1 MKNKL
6 SHILISI
13 ALIFTVGSVA
23 LAPVPADAACWIA
36 NFRIV
41 DCVADLG
48 TVLQGMVGVVLSMSA
63 TLLSFSLNITIH
75 IKEIYEKTPAIESTW
90 LLIRNLSSMF
100 IIFMLMYASIKTIL
114 GVDEGGLKK
123 LVGNVVMAGLLIN
136 FSLFGTKALIDAS
149 NLVSLQFYR
158 AIAPEYVGNGGIG
171 TVDSAFNKGGLA
183 NVLLQS
189 LKIQKIYN
197 PATAGLANL
206 KNQGSIFFAIV
217 IATYGGIIL
226 MIFAI
231 ISFLAAAIAFAIRTA
246 LLLLLM
252 AFSPIY
258 FVGMIFPEIKSDLSD
273 RWKKNL
279 VNQLL
284 FMPVYLLLLYIALRF
299 ISDTGFMNFI
309 QDPKGVTSGGV
320 FGMQHLGVIM
330 QYFIAIVFI
339 NLPLIGAI
347 KFGAIGVGFA
357 DKMTKGFR
365 EKLYSQ
371 PGFLMQHTVGRGAKK
386 LSGALASSEF
396 ARNNP
401 NLAVLTNSVLG
412 KASGAAYGSSK
423 GGYDER
429 FKKYSKARSD
439 YATKNLSL
447 NESEKNAIKVAA
459 ESEAMVG
466 ISKKLEERKK
476 IEEEIAEKEAEY
488 KEVAE
493 ELGPN
498 TSRALK
504 LKEEIDGLRKK
515 VAGPYDEEKEKEK
528 LTSEIKGKKEAE
540 AKKKVQGTFAN
551 SLEGKDADGNKTGGF
566 ISYIASKT
574 TGKITEKSR
583 SDAADAI
590 RKKMKEGKEGKI
602 IKDIAK
608 AVKEGSEGEDKGED
622 KKDGGK
628 EKEDK

>member
-1 MKNKL
+1 MKKKL
-6 SHILISI
+6 SNILISI
-13 ALIFTVGSVA
+13 ALIFTVGGFA
-23 LAPVPADAACWIA
+23 LTPIPADAACWIA

-48 TVLQGMVGVVLSMSA
+48 SVLQGIVGVVLSTSA
-63 TLLSFSLNITIH
+63 TLLSFSLNITIN

-123 LVGNVVMAGLLIN
+123 LVGNVVVAGLLIN

-149 NLVSLQFYR
+149 NLISLQFYR

-171 TVDSAFNKGGLA
+171 TIDSAYSKGGIA

-197 PATAGLANL
+197 PATAGLSNA

-226 MIFAI
+226 MIFAT
-231 ISFLAAAIAFAIRTA
+231 ISFLAAAVAFAIRTA

-252 AFSPIY
+252 AFSPVY
-258 FVGMIFPEIKSDLSD
+258 FVGMIFPEIKADISDK
-273 RWKKNL
+273 WKKAL
-279 VNQLL
+279 VNQLI
-284 FMPVYLLLLYIALRF
+284 FMPVYLLLLYVALRF
-299 ISDTGFMNFI
+299 VSDSSFMSFI

-320 FGMQHLGVIM
+320 IGMQHLGVIM

-339 NLPLIGAI
+339 NLPLIGAV

-357 DKMTKGFR
+357 ENMTKGFKER
-365 EKLYSQ
+365 LYAQ
-371 PGFLMQHTVGRGAKK
+371 PGWLGQHTLGRGAKK
-386 LSGALASSEF
+386 LSETLASSEF

-401 NLAVLTNSVLG
+401 NFAVLANSTLG
-412 KASGAAYGSSK
+412 KVSGATFGGSK
-423 GGYDER
+423 GGYDKR
-429 FKKYSKARSD
+429 FKEYSKARSD

-447 NESEKNAIKVAA
+447 SSSEKNDIKKAA
-459 ESEAMVG
+459 ESEAM
-466 ISKKLEERKK
+466 IQINKKLEERRN
-476 IEEEIAEKEAEY
+476 IEREIAEKEVKY
-488 KEVAE
+488 DEVVR

-498 TSRALK
+498 TSKALK
-504 LKEEIDGLRKK
+504 LKEEIDELRKK
-515 VAGPYDEEKEKEK
+515 VADPYDEQSEKKK
-528 LTSEIKGKKEAE
+528 LTREIKDKKEAE
-540 AKKKVQGTFAN
+540 AKKEVQGTFIDN
-551 SLEGKDADGNKTGGF
+551 LENKEGS
-566 ISYIASKT
+566 IVSKFFGSAT
-574 TGKITEKSR
+574 SKAR

-590 RKKMKEGKEGKI
+590 RKKMKEGKEAKI

-608 AVKEGSEGEDKGED
+608 AVKDNSDGDEKKEEGGGGD
-622 KKDGGK
+622 KKDK
-628 EKEDK
+628 

>member
-1 MKNKL
+1 MKKKL

-23 LAPVPADAACWIA
+23 LTPVPADAACWIA
-36 NFRIV
+36 NFRII

-63 TLLSFSLNITIH
+63 TLLSFSLNMTIH

-123 LVGNVVMAGLLIN
+123 LVGNVVIAGLLIN

-171 TVDSAFNKGGLA
+171 TIDSAFNKGGLA

-197 PATAGLANL
+197 PATAGLSNL

-339 NLPLIGAI
+339 NLPLMGAI
-347 KFGAIGVGFA
+347 KFEAVGVSFA
-357 DKMTKGFR
+357 DKLTKGFR

-371 PGFLMQHTVGRGAKK
+371 PGFLMQHTIGRGAKK
-386 LSGALASSEF
+386 LSGTLASSEF

-401 NLAVLTNSVLG
+401 NLAVLTSSVLG
-412 KASGAAYGSSK
+412 KASGATFGGSK
-423 GGYDER
+423 GGYDKR
-429 FKKYSKARSD
+429 FKEYSKARSD
-439 YATKNLSL
+439 YATKGLKSNDKDKARVEEIHTAKIAGWD
-447 NESEKNAIKVAA
+447 NETSRMRLELMEAEQEYNNMLRRPGVDPEDKKEKKAEIKNIREQLKKRDNEGREKAIKEFKDAA
-459 ESEAMVG
+459 NEEVRKEM
-466 ISKKLEERKK
+466 LEKF
-476 IEEEIAEKEAEY
+476 ASN
-488 KEVAE
+488 
-493 ELGPN
+493 L
-498 TSRALK
+498 
-504 LKEEIDGLRKK
+504 D
-515 VAGPYDEEKEKEK
+515 
-528 LTSEIKGKKEAE
+528 GKKE
-540 AKKKVQGTFAN
+540 
-551 SLEGKDADGNKTGGF
+551 TGVL
-566 ISYIASKT
+566 SYITKKT
-574 TGKITEKSR
+574 VGRITEKAH
-583 SDAADAI
+583 SDASDAI
-590 RKKMKEGKEGKI
+590 RKEMKKKKGDKALKELA
-602 IKDIAK
+602 DLLP
-608 AVKEGSEGEDKGED
+608 KEEKEGEDK
-622 KKDGGK
+622 
-628 EKEDK
+628 